1 MDCGYR
7 LYWLEIRNLWANQKL
22 GDIFRPNRSNHG
34 QDTNVDLSAI
44 GMEIDKAEMAEKLL
58 DLTMEIV
65 NLLTG
70 EDCVIMKK
78 TDQSV
83 SLGKPGP
90 EGWSKTQNRITV
102 RLPHSVK
109 HERSNDERILALT
122 YKIIHLLT
130 GEEWKY
136 LEDKNQYKDMT
147 ENQQSVKSQDRPS
160 SRNTPERCSSP
171 LGSQSFE
178 QENDNSQEHQ
188 DENLLNIKVEVVDE
202 DEEYISG
209 DHICTNEESATD
221 RSAGDA
227 KNSTNTSKEQF
238 SLTTKYKIENDEIT
252 QVSIGE
258 DTGIPH
264 TAHDASLSPYLYKR
278 EPHLPNTGI
287 SGSAGRGRTKPL
299 SIHQRVLNV
308 FRPNRS
314 NHGQDTNVDLSA
326 IGMEIDKAEMAEK
339 LLDLTMEIV
348 NLLTGEDCVIM
359 KKTDQ
364 SVSLSK
370 PGPEG
375 WSKTQNRITVR
386 LPHSVK
392 HERSNDERILAL
404 TYKIIH
410 LLTGEEW
417 KYLEDKNQYKDMT
430 ENQQSVKSQDRPSS
444 RNTPERCSS
453 PLGSQSFEQENDNS
467 PEHQDENLLNIKVEV
482 VDEDEEYISG
492 DHICTNE
499 ESATDRSAGD
509 AKNSTNTSKEQFSL
523 TTKYK
528 IENDEITQVSI
539 GEDTGIPHTAHDAS
553 LSPYLYKR
561 EPHLPN
567 TGISGSAGR
576 GRTKPLSIHQRVLNG
591 EKPFSCSYC
600 GKCFSY
606 KSDLIRHERIHTGE
620 KPFTCSECGR
630 SFTYKSVLIQHQRI
644 HNGEKPFSCT
654 DCGKSFAQ
662 RSVLFKH
669 QRIHTGEKPYACP
682 ECGKCFNQKSSL
694 GEHLLIHSSDK
705 PYTCSDCGKSFTQKS
720 HLAQHQKIHTGEK
733 PFLCPEC
740 GKCFRFQSDLIRHK
754 KIHTGEKPY
763 PCTECGRSFTYKS
776 VLIQHQ
782 RIHNGERP
790 FPCPDCGKRFTQK
803 SILDKHRKVHS
814 ASVSM

>member
-1 MDCGYR
+1 M
-7 LYWLEIRNLWANQKL
+7 
-22 GDIFRPNRSNHG
+22 
-34 QDTNVDLSAI
+34 
-44 GMEIDKAEMAEKLL
+44 DKAGMAEKLL
-58 DLTMEIV
+58 DLTMEII

-78 TDQSV
+78 TDQDVSV
-83 SLGKPGP
+83 SKPGS

-102 RLPHSVK
+102 RLPHSLM
-109 HERSNDERILALT
+109 HERNNDDKILALT

-130 GEEWKY
+130 GEEWNYLEDKNPYKDMIENQQSVQSHDCPSNGNTPERGSSSLDSQSFKQENNNTQEHQDENLLNIKVEVVDEDEEDISNEESPTDRSPVFRTTRSNHGPDTSVDLSAFGLKMDKAGMAEKLLDLTMDIINLLTGEDCVIMKKTDQDVSVSKPGSEGWSKTQNRITVRLPHSLMHERNNDDKILALTYKIIHLLTGEEWNY
-136 LEDKNQYKDMT
+136 LEDKNQYKDMI
-147 ENQQSVKSQDRPS
+147 ENQQSAQSHDWS
-160 SRNTPERCSSP
+160 SNENTPERCSSS
-171 LGSQSFE
+171 LDSQRF
-178 QENDNSQEHQ
+178 QEKNDISQEHQ

-202 DEEYISG
+202 DEEDVS
-209 DHICTNEESATD
+209 NEESPTD
-221 RSAGDA
+221 RSPGAA
-227 KNSTNTSKEQF
+227 QNSPNASKEHF
-238 SLTTKYKIENDEIT
+238 SLTAKCKIENDEIT

-258 DTGIPH
+258 D
-264 TAHDASLSPYLYKR
+264 LYKR
-278 EPHLPNTGI
+278 EPHLSTTGI
-287 SGSAGRGRTKPL
+287 SGGT
-299 SIHQRVLNV
+299 
-308 FRPNRS
+308 
-314 NHGQDTNVDLSA
+314 
-326 IGMEIDKAEMAEK
+326 
-339 LLDLTMEIV
+339 
-348 NLLTGEDCVIM
+348 
-359 KKTDQ
+359 
-364 SVSLSK
+364 
-370 PGPEG
+370 
-375 WSKTQNRITVR
+375 
-386 LPHSVK
+386 
-392 HERSNDERILAL
+392 
-404 TYKIIH
+404 
-410 LLTGEEW
+410 
-417 KYLEDKNQYKDMT
+417 
-430 ENQQSVKSQDRPSS
+430 
-444 RNTPERCSS
+444 
-453 PLGSQSFEQENDNS
+453 
-467 PEHQDENLLNIKVEV
+467 
-482 VDEDEEYISG
+482 
-492 DHICTNE
+492 
-499 ESATDRSAGD
+499 
-509 AKNSTNTSKEQFSL
+509 
-523 TTKYK
+523 
-528 IENDEITQVSI
+528 
-539 GEDTGIPHTAHDAS
+539 
-553 LSPYLYKR
+553 
-561 EPHLPN
+561 
-567 TGISGSAGR
+567 GR

-790 FPCPDCGKRFTQK
+790 FSCSDCGKRFTQK
-803 SILDKHRKVHS
+803 SILDKHRKVHA
-814 ASVSM
+814 ASVSI

>member
-1 MDCGYR
+1 MDHVRSVTRPPFPTLRTESHRSKSRETTSPKIPSGS
-7 LYWLEIRNLWANQKL
+7 LALL
-22 GDIFRPNRSNHG
+22 GDVNIVRLCELRKRVFRPNRSNHG

-221 RSAGDA
+221 RSA
-227 KNSTNTSKEQF
+227 
-238 SLTTKYKIENDEIT
+238 
-252 QVSIGE
+252 
-258 DTGIPH
+258 
-264 TAHDASLSPYLYKR
+264 
-278 EPHLPNTGI
+278 
-287 SGSAGRGRTKPL
+287 
-299 SIHQRVLNV
+299 V